1 MNFRETDLICEV
13 EFDPAA
19 RKINVAR
26 LLGREMA
33 HQCFNNFG
41 NPFWWSTSW
50 FNEGTAMLFAVDAIN
65 KVVLLKIFLDLFHSR
80 DLKKEILI
88 LISLNKL

>member
-1 MNFRETDLICEV
+1 MIFRETALIYEKGLS
-13 EFDPAA
+13 PAVC
-19 RKINVAR
+19 KIDMAR
-26 LLGREMA
+26 LIGREMA
-33 HQCFNNFG
+33 KHCFNNFG
-41 NPFWWSTSW
+41 NSFWWSTSW

-65 KVVLLKIFLDLFHSR
+65 KVVLLKMSLDSFHSR